1 MIGSKVP
8 GTCAI
13 KSSVC
18 ASLRLP
24 GTAWTGWCGNVS
36 FDARVPVTYD
46 IKNTWFTVDK
56 VCALM
61 MRTCEFVHTPCNLAC
76 HGDVHR
82 YF

>member
-1 MIGSKVP
+1 MRAGKMFRY
-8 GTCAI
+8 
-13 KSSVC
+13 

-56 VCALM
+56 VCALL